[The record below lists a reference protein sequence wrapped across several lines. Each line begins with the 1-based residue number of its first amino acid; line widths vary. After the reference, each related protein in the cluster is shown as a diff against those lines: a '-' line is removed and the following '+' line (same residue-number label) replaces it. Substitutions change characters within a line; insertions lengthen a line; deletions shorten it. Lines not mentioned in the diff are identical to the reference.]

1 MSDQPAYL
9 LLLAS
14 GTERRRFADDVA
26 AMSPQMAGQGG
37 RLLALA
43 PAPSVET
50 FGHNH
55 GPTSVMVSQWRDI
68 ECLRGFWHSSG
79 HRRVADPRSR
89 CGAFV
94 AVALEGSGG
103 LPTAS
108 TGDAVLALFLGA
120 GPSPALLEAEGARP
134 LTLLR
139 ESQVE
144 SLEGQWTH
152 GDVAIYGWTSA
163 HSARRLLVTFCSGQ
177 RGRALMLPALAA
189 PRAAPATESA
199 RTPLFADSF
208 AA

>member
-26 AMSPQMAGQGG
+26 SMSPLMAGQGG

-43 PAPSVET
+43 PAPGVET
-50 FGHNH
+50 FGHDH
-55 GPTSVMVSQWRDI
+55 GPTSVMVSHWGDI
-68 ECLRGFWHSSG
+68 ERLRSFWHSRG
-79 HRRVADPRSR
+79 HRRRADPRSR

-94 AVALEGSGG
+94 AVALEGSLG
-103 LPTAS
+103 LTATS
-108 TGDAVLALFLGA
+108 AADAVLTLFLGA

-144 SLEGQWTH
+144 SLEGRWTH
-152 GDVAIYGWTSA
+152 GDAALYGWTSA
-163 HSARRLLVTFCSGQ
+163 PGARRQLVTFCSGQ

>member
-43 PAPSVET
+43 PAPSVEN

-55 GPTSVMVSQWRDI
+55 GPTSVMVSHWGDI
-68 ECLRGFWHSSG
+68 GRLRSYWHSSG
-79 HRRVADPRSR
+79 HRHLADQRSR

-94 AVALEGSGG
+94 AVALEGSRGFATNS
-103 LPTAS
+103 TA
-108 TGDAVLALFLGA
+108 DAVLALFLGA

-152 GDVAIYGWTSA
+152 GDAALYGWTSA
-163 HSARRLLVTFCSGQ
+163 SSARRQLVTFCSGQ
-177 RGRALMLPALAA
+177 RGRALLVPALAP
-189 PRAAPATESA
+189 PRAASSTESA
-199 RTPLFADSF
+199 STPIFANSF